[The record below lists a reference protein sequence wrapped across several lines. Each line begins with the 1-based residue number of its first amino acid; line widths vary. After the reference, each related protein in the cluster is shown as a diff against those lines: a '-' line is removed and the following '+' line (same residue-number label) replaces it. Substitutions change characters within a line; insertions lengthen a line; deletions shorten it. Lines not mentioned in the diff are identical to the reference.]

1 MALTSTLFTG
11 LSGLNVNQ
19 TRLNVVGNN
28 IANVN
33 TVAFKSSR
41 ALFKPQFYVTDIA
54 GSPPTSDFGG
64 ENPSQRGLGAVVA
77 TIQKDFSPGS
87 IEPTG
92 KATDLAIDGDGFFIV
107 QGQEQ
112 VYTRDGSF
120 VLNPS
125 NQLVT
130 TGGAF
135 VQGFGVDDNNNIIAG
150 SLQNITIPI
159 GSMTSAK
166 ATENVK
172 MEGNLNADG
181 MLATGASILN
191 SQEITILNG
200 GGLAAAPDANT
211 ALTDLAS
218 ANTSSTALFNLGDV
232 LTLSGKKGGRDL
244 ADITFTVDAGSTLSD
259 LSNFFQQGLGID
271 PTLDDGDPLTP
282 APGVTID
289 ANGSTSMITI
299 TGNLGTDN
307 ALALGGT
314 SLVTDSGT
322 TPLAFTDGQNALGIK
337 SDPNGESVYTSFV
350 AYDSLGTPL
359 TINVTAV
366 MESKADTGNT
376 WRFFATS
383 ADDTDA
389 TSFDPAGPFNGMLLG
404 TGTLTFDNQG
414 KLLDST
420 GTTLTVDRT
429 ATGATTP
436 LNLHIDFDSMTSL
449 TSRSSDLVMTEQDG
463 SSTGTLNGFSI
474 GANGTITG
482 SFSNGLT
489 RTLGQVAM
497 ATFNNPEG
505 LVDNGGGMY
514 SAGANSGVAIVTS
527 PMQLGAG
534 SIRSGALELSNV
546 DLSQEF
552 INMIISS
559 TGFSAASRVI
569 TTSDQLLTELLN
581 TSR

>member
-92 KATDLAIDGDGFFIV
+92 KPTDLAIDGDGFFIV

-130 TGGAF
+130 TGGSF

-181 MLATGASILN
+181 TLATGASILN

-200 GGLAAAPDANT
+200 GGLAAAPDGTT

-218 ANTSSTALFNLGDV
+218 ATTSSTALFNVGDV

-244 ADITFTVDAGSTLSD
+244 ADITFTVDAGSTLDD
-259 LSNFFQQGLGID
+259 LSHFFQQGLGID

-376 WRFFATS
+376 WRFYATS

-389 TSFDPAGPFNGMLLG
+389 TSFDPAGPFDGMLLG

-489 RTLGQVAM
+489 RTLGQMAM

-514 SAGANSGVAIVTS
+514 AAGANSGVPIVTS

-546 DLSQEF
+546 DLSKEF